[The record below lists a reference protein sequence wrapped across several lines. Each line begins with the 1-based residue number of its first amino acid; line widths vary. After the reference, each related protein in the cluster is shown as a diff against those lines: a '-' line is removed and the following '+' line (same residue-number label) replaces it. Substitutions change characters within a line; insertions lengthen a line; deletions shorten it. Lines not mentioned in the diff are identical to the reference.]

1 MEDIDCIQVNVF
13 LNMSYRMESINKI
26 ALIFEGTLKNDARV
40 LREVTSLSEK
50 WDINVFSSNV
60 GEEENQSI
68 PTNVKVI
75 PYELSQRWLYR
86 NVFFGKKYSSLL
98 KIINPFDY
106 CALICIDYPTL
117 QLGYKLKKI
126 NPKLKLIYDSHEI
139 YIETIN
145 QFFPRSG
152 WKKIYGVPLIKI
164 NQFLHSKKEKR
175 FIQSVDIKVT
185 VCESLR
191 KYFLKKLRA
200 DFLVLRNCP
209 SLTHIKEIN
218 EEEKSSKRAD
228 FNIANNDFLLLYQ
241 GDINPGRGLFI
252 MLEVMKQLPSNFKF
266 IVLGNGMLLP
276 TLKDKCKNESIKN
289 VQFLGRVPYK
299 DLMAYTQ
306 IADLGINLIEP
317 INESKRLSL
326 PNKLFEYM
334 SVGVPFLSN
343 DLPEPK
349 LLVEKYNCGV
359 LVDYSDTQSIVDR
372 IQELSKN
379 KSLLK
384 NLGSNGQKAIQEE
397 LNWTVELEGLMKEL
411 A

>member
-1 MEDIDCIQVNVF
+1 M
-13 LNMSYRMESINKI
+13 NKI
-26 ALIFEGTLKNDARV
+26 ALVFEGTLKNDARV
-40 LREVTSLSEK
+40 LREVTSLAEK
-50 WDINVFSSNV
+50 WDVDVFSSKVNLEDQESV
-60 GEEENQSI
+60 
-68 PTNVKVI
+68 PTNVKVTS
-75 PYELSQRWLYR
+75 YVSNQKWLYR
-86 NVFFGKKYSSLL
+86 NIFFGKKYHSLL
-98 KIINPFDY
+98 KIIDPFDY

-117 QLGYKLKKI
+117 ELGYKLKRI

-164 NQFLHSKKEKR
+164 NQFLHSKKEKI

-241 GDINPGRGLFI
+241 GDINPGRGLSI
-252 MLEVMKQLPSNFKF
+252 MLDVMKQLPSNFKF
-266 IVLGNGMLLP
+266 IIIGDGMLLQS
-276 TLKDKCKNESIKN
+276 LKDKCKNESIKN
-289 VQFLGRVPYK
+289 VRFLGRISYK
-299 DLMAYTQ
+299 DLMTYTQ

-343 DLPEPK
+343 DLPEPRV
-349 LLVEKYNCGV
+349 LVEEYKCGV
-359 LVDYSDTQSIVDR
+359 LVDYSNKNNIAESI
-372 IQELSKN
+372 ISLSEDKDFL
-379 KSLLK
+379 ST
-384 NLGSNGQKAIQEE
+384 LGNNGKKAINED
-397 LNWTVELEGLMKEL
+397 LNWSIEFEKLLSEKEIVNL
-411 A
+411 STFS

>member
-1 MEDIDCIQVNVF
+1 MK
-13 LNMSYRMESINKI
+13 KI

-40 LREVTSLSEK
+40 LREANSLAEK
-50 WDINVFSSNV
+50 WDVDVFSSQVENEDAKSVAENV
-60 GEEENQSI
+60 NVIAYSLNQKWM
-68 PTNVKVI
+68 N
-75 PYELSQRWLYR
+75 R
-86 NVFFGKKYSSLL
+86 NVFFGKKYDSLL
-98 KIINPFDY
+98 KIINPFEY
-106 CALICIDYPTL
+106 CAIICIDYPTL
-117 QLGYKLKKI
+117 RLGYQLKKN
-126 NPKLKLIYDSHEI
+126 NPQLKLIYDSHEI

-241 GDINPGRGLFI
+241 GDINPGRGLSI
-252 MLEVMKQLPSNFKF
+252 MLDVMKQLPSNFKF
-266 IVLGNGMLLP
+266 IIIGDGMLLQS
-276 TLKDKCKNESIKN
+276 LKDKCKNESIKN
-289 VQFLGRVPYK
+289 VRFLGRISYK
-299 DLMAYTQ
+299 DLMTYTQ

-349 LLVEKYNCGV
+349 LLVEKYKCGV
-359 LVDYSDTQSIVDR
+359 LVDYSDTQSIVER
-372 IQELSKN
+372 LKELSMDR
-379 KSLLK
+379 SLLATI
-384 NLGSNGQKAIQEE
+384 GGNGKKAIFEE
-397 LNWTVELEGLMKEL
+397 LNWTVEIKKLLKVL
-411 A
+411 SY

>member
-1 MEDIDCIQVNVF
+1 MIK
-13 LNMSYRMESINKI
+13 MNKVAI
-26 ALIFEGTLKNDARV
+26 IFEGTLKNDARV

-50 WDINVFSSNV
+50 WDVDVFSSNV
-60 GEEENQSI
+60 GEEDNQST

-75 PYELSQRWLYR
+75 PYDLSRKWLHR
-86 NVFFGKKYSSLL
+86 NVFFGKKYNSLL
-98 KIINPFDY
+98 KTIHPFDY
-106 CALICIDYPTL
+106 CAIICIDYPTL
-117 QLGYKLKKI
+117 RLGYKLKKN
-126 NPKLKLIYDSHEI
+126 NPQLKLIYDSHEI

-241 GDINPGRGLFI
+241 GDINPGRGLSI
-252 MLEVMKQLPSNFKF
+252 MLDVMKQLPSNFKF
-266 IVLGNGMLLP
+266 IIIGDGMLLQS
-276 TLKDKCKNESIKN
+276 LKDKCKNESIKN
-289 VQFLGRVPYK
+289 VRFLGRISYK
-299 DLMAYTQ
+299 DLMTYTQ

-359 LVDYSDTQSIVDR
+359 LVDYSDIQSIVDR
-372 IQELSKN
+372 IQSLSKD
-379 KSLLK
+379 K
-384 NLGSNGQKAIQEE
+384 NLLSALGNNGRKAINEE
-397 LNWTVELEGLMKEL
+397 LNWAVEFEKLLKAL
-411 A
+411 S

>member
-1 MEDIDCIQVNVF
+1 MK
-13 LNMSYRMESINKI
+13 KI

-40 LREVTSLSEK
+40 LREANSLAEK
-50 WDINVFSSNV
+50 WDVDVFSSQVENEDAKSVAENV
-60 GEEENQSI
+60 NVIAYSLNQKWM
-68 PTNVKVI
+68 N
-75 PYELSQRWLYR
+75 R
-86 NVFFGKKYSSLL
+86 NVFFGKKYDSLL
-98 KIINPFDY
+98 KIINPFEY
-106 CALICIDYPTL
+106 CAIICIDYPTL
-117 QLGYKLKKI
+117 RLGYKLKKN
-126 NPKLKLIYDSHEI
+126 NPQLKLIYDSHEI

-241 GDINPGRGLFI
+241 GDINPGRGLSI
-252 MLEVMKQLPSNFKF
+252 MLDVMKQLPSNFKF
-266 IVLGNGMLLP
+266 IIIGDGMLLQS
-276 TLKDKCKNESIKN
+276 LKDKCKNESIKN
-289 VQFLGRVPYK
+289 VRFLGRISYK
-299 DLMAYTQ
+299 DLMTYTQ

-349 LLVEKYNCGV
+349 LLVEKYKCGV
-359 LVDYSDTQSIVDR
+359 LVDYSDTQSIVER
-372 IQELSKN
+372 LKELSMDR
-379 KSLLK
+379 SLLATI
-384 NLGSNGQKAIQEE
+384 GGNGKKAIFEE
-397 LNWTVELEGLMKEL
+397 LNWTVEIKKLLKVL
-411 A
+411 SY

>member
-1 MEDIDCIQVNVF
+1 MK
-13 LNMSYRMESINKI
+13 KI

-40 LREVTSLSEK
+40 LREANSLAEK
-50 WDINVFSSNV
+50 WDVDVFSSQVENEDAKIVAENV
-60 GEEENQSI
+60 NVIAYSLNQKWM
-68 PTNVKVI
+68 N
-75 PYELSQRWLYR
+75 R
-86 NVFFGKKYSSLL
+86 NVFFGKKYDSLL
-98 KIINPFDY
+98 KIINPFEY
-106 CALICIDYPTL
+106 CAIICIDYPTL
-117 QLGYKLKKI
+117 RLGYKLKKN
-126 NPKLKLIYDSHEI
+126 NPQLKLIYDSHEI

-218 EEEKSSKRAD
+218 EEEKISKRAD
-228 FNIANNDFLLLYQ
+228 FNIANNDFVLLYQ
-241 GDINPGRGLFI
+241 GDINPGRGLSI
-252 MLEVMKQLPSNFKF
+252 MLDVMKQLPSNFKF
-266 IVLGNGMLLP
+266 IIIGDGMLLQS
-276 TLKDKCKNESIKN
+276 LKDKCKNESIKN
-289 VQFLGRVPYK
+289 VRFLGRISYK
-299 DLMAYTQ
+299 DLMTYTQ

-359 LVDYSDTQSIVDR
+359 LVDYSDIQSIVDR
-372 IQELSKN
+372 IQSLSKD
-379 KSLLK
+379 K
-384 NLGSNGQKAIQEE
+384 NLLSALGNNGRKAINEE
-397 LNWTVELEGLMKEL
+397 LNWAVEFEKLLKAL
-411 A
+411 S

>member
-1 MEDIDCIQVNVF
+1 MK
-13 LNMSYRMESINKI
+13 KI

-40 LREVTSLSEK
+40 LREANSLAEK
-50 WDINVFSSNV
+50 WDVDVFSSQVENEDAKSVAENV
-60 GEEENQSI
+60 NVIAYSLNQKWM
-68 PTNVKVI
+68 N
-75 PYELSQRWLYR
+75 R
-86 NVFFGKKYSSLL
+86 NVFFGKKYDSLL
-98 KIINPFDY
+98 KIINPFEY
-106 CALICIDYPTL
+106 CAIICIDYPTL
-117 QLGYKLKKI
+117 RLGYQLKKN
-126 NPKLKLIYDSHEI
+126 NPQLKLIYDSHEI

-152 WKKIYGVPLIKI
+152 WKQIYGLPLIKF
-164 NQFLHSKKEKR
+164 NQWFHSYRERKY
-175 FIQSVDIKVT
+175 IQKVDTAVT
-185 VCESLR
+185 VCQSLR
-191 KYFLKKLRA
+191 DYFLEKLGVT
-200 DFLVLRNCP
+200 FLVLRNCP
-209 SLTHIKEIN
+209 SLVHIPEENKE
-218 EEEKSSKRAD
+218 KTDAKRSNLGLDAD
-228 FNIANNDFLLLYQ
+228 DFVLLYQ

-252 MLEVMKQLPSNFKF
+252 MLELMKQLPSNFKF

-276 TLKDKCKNESIKN
+276 TLKDRCKNESIKN
-289 VQFLGRVPYK
+289 VRFLGRISYK
-299 DLMAYTQ
+299 DLMTYTQ

-349 LLVEKYNCGV
+349 LLVEKYKCGV
-359 LVDYSDTQSIVDR
+359 LVDYSDSQSIVDR

-379 KSLLK
+379 KSLLE

-397 LNWTVELEGLMKEL
+397 LNWTVEFEGLMKEL

>member
-1 MEDIDCIQVNVF
+1 MK
-13 LNMSYRMESINKI
+13 KI

-40 LREVTSLSEK
+40 LREANSLAEK
-50 WDINVFSSNV
+50 WDVDVFSSQVENEDAKSVAENV
-60 GEEENQSI
+60 NVIAYSLNQKWM
-68 PTNVKVI
+68 N
-75 PYELSQRWLYR
+75 R
-86 NVFFGKKYSSLL
+86 NVFFGKKYDSLL
-98 KIINPFDY
+98 KIINPFEY
-106 CALICIDYPTL
+106 CAIICIDYPTL
-117 QLGYKLKKI
+117 RLGYQLKKN
-126 NPKLKLIYDSHEI
+126 NPQLKLIYDSHEI

-218 EEEKSSKRAD
+218 EEEKISKRAD

-241 GDINPGRGLFI
+241 GDINPGRGLSI
-252 MLEVMKQLPSNFKF
+252 MLDVMKQLPSNFKF

-289 VQFLGRVPYK
+289 VRFLGRISYK
-299 DLMAYTQ
+299 DLMTYTQ

-359 LVDYSDTQSIVDR
+359 LVDYSDIQSIVDR
-372 IQELSKN
+372 IQSLSKD
-379 KSLLK
+379 K
-384 NLGSNGQKAIQEE
+384 NLLSALGNNGRKAINEE
-397 LNWTVELEGLMKEL
+397 LNWAVEFEKLLKAL
-411 A
+411 S

>member
-1 MEDIDCIQVNVF
+1 MIK
-13 LNMSYRMESINKI
+13 INKI

-145 QFFPRSG
+145 QFFPRNG
-152 WKKIYGVPLIKI
+152 WKQIYGFPLIQF
-164 NQFLHSKKEKR
+164 NQWFHSNRERKY
-175 FIQSVDIKVT
+175 IQKVDTAVT
-185 VCESLR
+185 VCQSLR
-191 KYFLKKLRA
+191 DYFLEKLGVT
-200 DFLVLRNCP
+200 FLVLRNCP
-209 SLTHIKEIN
+209 SLVHIPEENKE
-218 EEEKSSKRAD
+218 KTDAKRSNFGLDAD
-228 FNIANNDFLLLYQ
+228 DFVLLYQ

-359 LVDYSDTQSIVDR
+359 LVDYSDTQSIVER

-397 LNWTVELEGLMKEL
+397 LNWTVEFEGLMKEL

>member
-1 MEDIDCIQVNVF
+1 MK
-13 LNMSYRMESINKI
+13 KI

-40 LREVTSLSEK
+40 LREANSLAEK
-50 WDINVFSSNV
+50 WDVYVFSSQVENEDAKSVAENV
-60 GEEENQSI
+60 NVIAYSLNQKWM
-68 PTNVKVI
+68 N
-75 PYELSQRWLYR
+75 R
-86 NVFFGKKYSSLL
+86 NVFFGKKYDSLL
-98 KIINPFDY
+98 KIINPFEY
-106 CALICIDYPTL
+106 CAIICIDYPTL
-117 QLGYKLKKI
+117 RLGYQLKKN
-126 NPKLKLIYDSHEI
+126 NPQLKLIYDSHEI

-218 EEEKSSKRAD
+218 EEEKISKRAD
-228 FNIANNDFLLLYQ
+228 FNIANNDFVLLYQ
-241 GDINPGRGLFI
+241 GDINPGRGLSI
-252 MLEVMKQLPSNFKF
+252 MLDVMKQLPSNFKF
-266 IVLGNGMLLP
+266 IIIGDGMLLQS
-276 TLKDKCKNESIKN
+276 LKDKCKNESIKN
-289 VQFLGRVPYK
+289 VRFLGRISYK
-299 DLMAYTQ
+299 DLMTYTQ

-359 LVDYSDTQSIVDR
+359 LVDYSDIQSIVDR
-372 IQELSKN
+372 IQSLSKD
-379 KSLLK
+379 K
-384 NLGSNGQKAIQEE
+384 NLLSALGNNGRKAINEE
-397 LNWTVELEGLMKEL
+397 LNWAVEFEKLLKAL
-411 A
+411 S

>member
-1 MEDIDCIQVNVF
+1 MK
-13 LNMSYRMESINKI
+13 KI

-40 LREVTSLSEK
+40 LREANSLAEK
-50 WDINVFSSNV
+50 WDVDVFSSQVENEDAKSVAENV
-60 GEEENQSI
+60 NVIAYSLNQKWM
-68 PTNVKVI
+68 N
-75 PYELSQRWLYR
+75 R
-86 NVFFGKKYSSLL
+86 NVFFGKKYDSLL
-98 KIINPFDY
+98 KIINPFEY
-106 CALICIDYPTL
+106 CAIICIDYPTL
-117 QLGYKLKKI
+117 RLGYQLKKN
-126 NPKLKLIYDSHEI
+126 NPQLKLIYDSHEI

-218 EEEKSSKRAD
+218 EEEKISKRAD

-241 GDINPGRGLFI
+241 GDINPGRGLSI
-252 MLEVMKQLPSNFKF
+252 MLDVMKQLPSNFKF

-289 VQFLGRVPYK
+289 VRFLGRISYK
-299 DLMAYTQ
+299 DLMTYTQ

-343 DLPEPK
+343 DLPEPRV
-349 LLVEKYNCGV
+349 LVEEYKCGV
-359 LVDYSDTQSIVDR
+359 LVDYSNKNNIAESI
-372 IQELSKN
+372 ISLSEDKDFL
-379 KSLLK
+379 ST
-384 NLGSNGQKAIQEE
+384 LGNNGKKAINEE
-397 LNWTVELEGLMKEL
+397 LNWAVEFEKLLKAL
-411 A
+411 S

>member
-1 MEDIDCIQVNVF
+1 MK
-13 LNMSYRMESINKI
+13 KI

-40 LREVTSLSEK
+40 LREANSLAEK
-50 WDINVFSSNV
+50 WDVDVFSSQVENEDAKSVAENV
-60 GEEENQSI
+60 NVIAYSLNQKWM
-68 PTNVKVI
+68 N
-75 PYELSQRWLYR
+75 R
-86 NVFFGKKYSSLL
+86 NVFFGKKYDSLL
-98 KIINPFDY
+98 KIINPFEY
-106 CALICIDYPTL
+106 CAIICIDYPTL
-117 QLGYKLKKI
+117 RLGYKLKKN
-126 NPKLKLIYDSHEI
+126 NPQLKLIYDSHEI

-241 GDINPGRGLFI
+241 GDINPGRGLSI
-252 MLEVMKQLPSNFKF
+252 MLDVMKQLPSNFKF
-266 IVLGNGMLLP
+266 IIIGDGMLLQS
-276 TLKDKCKNESIKN
+276 LKDKCKNESIKN
-289 VQFLGRVPYK
+289 VRFLGRISYK
-299 DLMAYTQ
+299 DLMTYTQ

-359 LVDYSDTQSIVDR
+359 LVDYSDIQSIVDR
-372 IQELSKN
+372 IQSLSKD
-379 KSLLK
+379 K
-384 NLGSNGQKAIQEE
+384 NLLSALGNNGRKAINEE
-397 LNWTVELEGLMKEL
+397 LNWAVEFEKLLKAL
-411 A
+411 S

>member
-1 MEDIDCIQVNVF
+1 MKTNTHKKC
-13 LNMSYRMESINKI
+13 
-26 ALIFEGTLKNDARV
+26 LICNSPQLQPMQGYEEAHLCKCRSCGF
-40 LREVTSLSEK
+40 
-50 WDINVFSSNV
+50 VFSKQIPSK
-60 GEEENQSI
+60 EE
-68 PTNVKVI
+68 
-75 PYELSQRWLYR
+75 L
-86 NVFFGKKYSSLL
+86 
-98 KIINPFDY
+98 
-106 CALICIDYPTL
+106 
-117 QLGYKLKKI
+117 
-126 NPKLKLIYDSHEI
+126 
-139 YIETIN
+139 
-145 QFFPRSG
+145 
-152 WKKIYGVPLIKI
+152 
-164 NQFLHSKKEKR
+164 
-175 FIQSVDIKVT
+175 
-185 VCESLR
+185 
-191 KYFLKKLRA
+191 
-200 DFLVLRNCP
+200 
-209 SLTHIKEIN
+209 
-218 EEEKSSKRAD
+218 
-228 FNIANNDFLLLYQ
+228 
-241 GDINPGRGLFI
+241 
-252 MLEVMKQLPSNFKF
+252 

-397 LNWTVELEGLMKEL
+397 LNWTVEFEGLMKEL

>member
-1 MEDIDCIQVNVF
+1 MK
-13 LNMSYRMESINKI
+13 KI

-40 LREVTSLSEK
+40 LREANSLAEK
-50 WDINVFSSNV
+50 WDVYVFSSQVENEDAKSVAENV
-60 GEEENQSI
+60 NVIAYSLNQKWM
-68 PTNVKVI
+68 N
-75 PYELSQRWLYR
+75 R
-86 NVFFGKKYSSLL
+86 NVFFGKKYDSLL
-98 KIINPFDY
+98 KIINPFEY
-106 CALICIDYPTL
+106 CAIICIDYPTL
-117 QLGYKLKKI
+117 RLGYQLKKN
-126 NPKLKLIYDSHEI
+126 NPQLKLIYDSHEI

-218 EEEKSSKRAD
+218 EEEKISKRAD
-228 FNIANNDFLLLYQ
+228 FNIANNDFVLLYQ
-241 GDINPGRGLFI
+241 GDINPGRGLSI
-252 MLEVMKQLPSNFKF
+252 MLDVMKQLPSNFKF
-266 IVLGNGMLLP
+266 IIIGDGMLLQS
-276 TLKDKCKNESIKN
+276 LKDKCKNESIKN
-289 VQFLGRVPYK
+289 VRFLGRISYK
-299 DLMAYTQ
+299 NLMAYTQ
-306 IADLGINLIEP
+306 IADLGISLIEP

-359 LVDYSDTQSIVDR
+359 LVDYSDIQSIVDR
-372 IQELSKN
+372 IQSLSKD
-379 KSLLK
+379 K
-384 NLGSNGQKAIQEE
+384 NLLSALGNNGRKAINEE
-397 LNWTVELEGLMKEL
+397 LNWAVEFEKLLKAL
-411 A
+411 S

>member
-1 MEDIDCIQVNVF
+1 MIK
-13 LNMSYRMESINKI
+13 MNKVAI
-26 ALIFEGTLKNDARV
+26 IFEGTLKNDARV

-50 WDINVFSSNV
+50 WDVDVFSSNV
-60 GEEENQSI
+60 GEEDNQST

-75 PYELSQRWLYR
+75 PYDLSRKWLHR
-86 NVFFGKKYSSLL
+86 NVFFGKKYNSLL
-98 KIINPFDY
+98 KTIHPFDY

-117 QLGYKLKKI
+117 QLGFKLKKV
-126 NPKLKLIYDSHEI
+126 NPQLKLIYDSHEI

-152 WKKIYGVPLIKI
+152 WKQIYGLPLIKF
-164 NQFLHSKKEKR
+164 NQWFHSYRERKY
-175 FIQSVDIKVT
+175 IQKVDTAVT
-185 VCESLR
+185 VCQSLR
-191 KYFLKKLRA
+191 DYFLEKLGVT
-200 DFLVLRNCP
+200 FLVLRNCP
-209 SLTHIKEIN
+209 SLVHIPEENKE
-218 EEEKSSKRAD
+218 KTDAKRSNLGLDAD
-228 FNIANNDFLLLYQ
+228 DFVLLYQ

-289 VQFLGRVPYK
+289 VRFLGRISYK
-299 DLMAYTQ
+299 DLMTYTQ

-349 LLVEKYNCGV
+349 LLVEKYKCGV
-359 LVDYSDTQSIVDR
+359 LVDYSDTQSIVER
-372 IQELSKN
+372 LKELSMDR
-379 KSLLK
+379 SLLATI
-384 NLGSNGQKAIQEE
+384 GGNGKKAIFEE
-397 LNWTVELEGLMKEL
+397 LNWTVEIKKLLKVL
-411 A
+411 SY

>member
-1 MEDIDCIQVNVF
+1 MIK
-13 LNMSYRMESINKI
+13 MNKI
-26 ALIFEGTLKNDARV
+26 ALVFEGTLKNDARV
-40 LREVTSLSEK
+40 LREVTSLAEK
-50 WDINVFSSNV
+50 WDVDVFSSKVNLEDQESV
-60 GEEENQSI
+60 
-68 PTNVKVI
+68 PTNVKVTS
-75 PYELSQRWLYR
+75 YVSNQKWLYR
-86 NVFFGKKYSSLL
+86 NIFFGKKYHSLL
-98 KIINPFDY
+98 KIIDPFDY

-117 QLGYKLKKI
+117 ELGYKLKRI

-164 NQFLHSKKEKR
+164 NQFLHSKKEKI

-241 GDINPGRGLFI
+241 GDINPGRGLSI
-252 MLEVMKQLPSNFKF
+252 MLDVMKQLPSNFKF
-266 IVLGNGMLLP
+266 IIIGDGMLLQS
-276 TLKDKCKNESIKN
+276 LKDKCKNESIKN
-289 VQFLGRVPYK
+289 VRFLGRISYK
-299 DLMAYTQ
+299 DLMTYTQ

-343 DLPEPK
+343 DLPEPRV
-349 LLVEKYNCGV
+349 LVEEYKCGV
-359 LVDYSDTQSIVDR
+359 LVDYSNKNNIAESI
-372 IQELSKN
+372 ISLSEDKDFL
-379 KSLLK
+379 ST
-384 NLGSNGQKAIQEE
+384 LGNNGKKAINED
-397 LNWTVELEGLMKEL
+397 LNWSIEFEKLLSEKEIVNL
-411 A
+411 STFS

>member
-1 MEDIDCIQVNVF
+1 MK
-13 LNMSYRMESINKI
+13 KI

-40 LREVTSLSEK
+40 LREANSLAEK
-50 WDINVFSSNV
+50 WDVDVFSSQVENEDAKSVAENV
-60 GEEENQSI
+60 NVIAYSLNQKWM
-68 PTNVKVI
+68 N
-75 PYELSQRWLYR
+75 R
-86 NVFFGKKYSSLL
+86 NVFFGKKYDSLL
-98 KIINPFDY
+98 KIINPFEY
-106 CALICIDYPTL
+106 CAIICIDYPTL
-117 QLGYKLKKI
+117 RLGYQLKKN
-126 NPKLKLIYDSHEI
+126 NPQLKLIYDSHEI

-228 FNIANNDFLLLYQ
+228 FNLANNDFLLLYQ
-241 GDINPGRGLFI
+241 GDINPGRGLSI
-252 MLEVMKQLPSNFKF
+252 MLDVMKQLPSNFKF
-266 IVLGNGMLLP
+266 LIIGDGMLLQN
-276 TLKDKCKNESIKN
+276 LKDKCKNEAISN
-289 VQFLGRVPYK
+289 VHFLGRIPYI
-299 DLMAYTQ
+299 DLIKYTQ

-317 INESKRLSL
+317 LNESKRLSL

-343 DLPEPK
+343 DLPEPRV
-349 LLVEKYNCGV
+349 LVEEYNCGV
-359 LVDYSDTQSIVDR
+359 LVDYSNIKNIVDS
-372 IQELSKN
+372 ILLLSEDRK
-379 KSLLK
+379 LLCT
-384 NLGSNGQKAIQEE
+384 LGNNGKTAIKEE
-397 LNWTVELEGLMKEL
+397 LNWSVEFEKLLSEKEIVNL
-411 A
+411 SMFS

>member
-1 MEDIDCIQVNVF
+1 MK
-13 LNMSYRMESINKI
+13 KI

-40 LREVTSLSEK
+40 LREANSLAEK
-50 WDINVFSSNV
+50 WDVDVFSSQVENEDAKSVAENV
-60 GEEENQSI
+60 NVIAYSLNQKWM
-68 PTNVKVI
+68 N
-75 PYELSQRWLYR
+75 R
-86 NVFFGKKYSSLL
+86 NVFFGKKYDSLL
-98 KIINPFDY
+98 KIINPFEY
-106 CALICIDYPTL
+106 CAIICIDYPTL
-117 QLGYKLKKI
+117 RLGYQLKKN
-126 NPKLKLIYDSHEI
+126 NPQLKLIYDSHEI

-241 GDINPGRGLFI
+241 GDINPGRGLSI
-252 MLEVMKQLPSNFKF
+252 MLDVMKQLPSNFKF
-266 IVLGNGMLLP
+266 IIIGDGMLLQS
-276 TLKDKCKNESIKN
+276 LKDKCKNESIKN
-289 VQFLGRVPYK
+289 VRFLGRISYK
-299 DLMAYTQ
+299 DLMTYTQ

-359 LVDYSDTQSIVDR
+359 LVDYSDIQSIVDR
-372 IQELSKN
+372 IQSLSKD
-379 KSLLK
+379 K
-384 NLGSNGQKAIQEE
+384 NLLSALGNNGRKAINEE
-397 LNWTVELEGLMKEL
+397 LNWAVEFEKLLKAL
-411 A
+411 S